1 MSFTDVDRQ
10 MMAQALRLAEH
21 GRYSTS
27 PNPRVG
33 CVICRDD
40 QIVSQGWHQRAGEG
54 HAEVKALEQ
63 LSDARAA
70 TAYVTLEPCS
80 HQGRTPPC
88 ADTLINAG
96 VSRVVVAVE
105 DPNPLVAG
113 RGITRLREAGIQV
126 DVGLMAAQAEALNI
140 GFMRRMRGGL
150 PWLRLKSASSIDGR
164 TAMASGESQWI
175 TGPAAR
181 ADVQKLRAQSC
192 AILSGVETIL
202 HDDAALTVRGESFSA
217 DDPSASVLDGHWRQP
232 LRLIVDS
239 ALRTPV
245 GATLFK
251 AGGEVVIATRVTN
264 SKHHQALIA
273 AGATVVVLEDDGHG
287 KVSLPAVMQ
296 YLADRSCN
304 EVLLEAGAILAG
316 AALRAGLV
324 DEWFVYMAP
333 CLMGSSGRP
342 LINWPMAAMS
352 EQQAVDI
359 VDIRAV
365 GKDWRIQCRVPKRD
379 GSVVEQS

>member
-1 MSFTDVDRQ
+1 MSFTDLDRQ
-10 MMAQALRLAEH
+10 MMAEALRLAER

-40 QIVSQGWHQRAGEG
+40 QIVSRGWHQRAGEG

-113 RGITRLREAGIQV
+113 RGIMRLREAGIQV

-192 AILSGVETIL
+192 AILSGVATIL
-202 HDDAALTVRGESFSA
+202 HDDAALTVRAESFSA
-217 DDPSASVLDGHWRQP
+217 DDQSASVLDGQWRQP
-232 LRLIVDS
+232 LRVIVDS
-239 ALRTPV
+239 ALRTPTT
-245 GATLFK
+245 ASLFK
-251 AGGEVVIATRVTN
+251 AGGEVVVATRVTN
-264 SKHHQALIA
+264 SKRHQPLIA
-273 AGATVVVLEDDGHG
+273 AGATVVVIDDDGQG

-304 EVLLEAGAILAG
+304 EVLLEAGAVLAG
-316 AALRAGLV
+316 AALRAGVV

-342 LINWPMAAMS
+342 LIDWPMAAMS

-359 VDIRAV
+359 IDIRAV

-379 GSVVEQS
+379 HSAEGQP

>member
-1 MSFTDVDRQ
+1 MSFTDFDRQ
-10 MMAQALRLAEH
+10 MMAEALRLAER

-40 QIVSQGWHQRAGEG
+40 QIVSRGWHQRAGEG

-113 RGITRLREAGIQV
+113 RGIMRLREAGIQV

-150 PWLRLKSASSIDGR
+150 PWLRLK
-164 TAMASGESQWI
+164 
-175 TGPAAR
+175 
-181 ADVQKLRAQSC
+181 
-192 AILSGVETIL
+192 
-202 HDDAALTVRGESFSA
+202 
-217 DDPSASVLDGHWRQP
+217 
-232 LRLIVDS
+232 
-239 ALRTPV
+239 
-245 GATLFK
+245 
-251 AGGEVVIATRVTN
+251 
-264 SKHHQALIA
+264 
-273 AGATVVVLEDDGHG
+273 
-287 KVSLPAVMQ
+287 
-296 YLADRSCN
+296 Y
-304 EVLLEAGAILAG
+304 
-316 AALRAGLV
+316 
-324 DEWFVYMAP
+324 
-333 CLMGSSGRP
+333 
-342 LINWPMAAMS
+342 
-352 EQQAVDI
+352 
-359 VDIRAV
+359 
-365 GKDWRIQCRVPKRD
+365 
-379 GSVVEQS
+379 

>member
-1 MSFTDVDRQ
+1 MTFSDVDRQ
-10 MMAQALRLAEH
+10 MMAAALQLAAR

-33 CVICRDD
+33 CVICRDGK
-40 QIVSQGWHQRAGEG
+40 IIAQGWHQRAGDG
-54 HAEVKALEQ
+54 HAEVNALAQ
-63 LSDARAA
+63 LSDTRAS
-70 TAYVTLEPCS
+70 TVYVTLEPCS

-96 VSRVVVAVE
+96 VSRVVVASE

-113 RGITRLREAGIQV
+113 RGIARLQQAGIQV
-126 DVGLMAAQAEALNI
+126 DVGLMKVQAEALNV

-175 TGPAAR
+175 TGPEAR

-192 AILSGVETIL
+192 AILSGIETIL
-202 HDDAALTVRGESFSA
+202 HDDAALTVRPQGFLA
-217 DDPSASVLDGHWRQP
+217 DDPAALTSTEPWRQP
-232 LRLIVDS
+232 LRVIVDS
-239 ALRTPV
+239 ALRTPPT
-245 GATLFK
+245 ATLF
-251 AGGEVVIATRVTN
+251 ATGGELVIATRVTN
-264 SKHHQALIA
+264 IKRHKPLIA
-273 AGATVVVLEDDGHG
+273 AGATIIVIDDDGLG
-287 KVSLPAVMQ
+287 KVSLPAVMK
-296 YLADRSCN
+296 YLAARNCN
-304 EVLLEAGAILAG
+304 EVLLEAGAVLAG

-324 DEWFVYMAP
+324 DEWFLYMAP

-342 LINWPMAAMS
+342 LIDWPMTAMS
-352 EQQAVDI
+352 EQQAIDI

-365 GKDWRIQCRVPKRD
+365 GKDWRIQCRVPNLL
-379 GSVVEQS
+379 ELP